1 MTFFSGRR
9 YLENINTEK
18 TGLGMVLHGKTC
30 EGTCHEEKFNSRLLG
45 EHSAAMI
52 HGRAMISHTDCRA
65 SQKNW
70 QTQTSTDREHNGTVL
85 FKTGTKMDHSYD
97 SLALK

>member
-1 MTFFSGRR
+1 MEGR
-9 YLENINTEK
+9 YLKNINTQK
-18 TGLGMVLHGKTC
+18 IRLGIVLHGKIC
-30 EGTCHEEKFNSRLLG
+30 EGTCHEEQFNSRLLG

-52 HGRAMISHTDCRA
+52 HGWRAMISHTDCRA

-70 QTQTSTDREHNGTVL
+70 QTQTSTDREHNRTAL
-85 FKTGTKMDHSYD
+85 FKTGKKMDHSYD